1 MRAKESRKAR
11 TIVGRLNRYD
21 QLPEALIAVARKFN
35 IRAGQVSAIGGVTR
49 LAVTEFDLATGK
61 YKEPLERR
69 GMTEVLSLQ
78 GNLSL
83 RDGEIFPHLHIN
95 ACWHED
101 GRTQMISGHL
111 VSAEVFVCEF
121 HLTAYDE
128 VELTREIDPATGL
141 ALWNL
146 PDEE

>member
-1 MRAKESRKAR
+1 
-11 TIVGRLNRYD
+11 LNRYD
-21 QLPEALIAVARKFN
+21 KLPDALIAVARKFN
-35 IRAGQVSAIGGVTR
+35 VQAGRITAIGGVTQ
-49 LAVTEFDLATGK
+49 LKVSEFDLEAGK

-69 GMTEVLSLQ
+69 GMTEVLGLH

-111 VSAEVFVCEF
+111 VEAEVFVCEF
-121 HLTAYDE
+121 HLTAYEDALL
-128 VELTREIDPATGL
+128 VREIDAATGL

-146 PDEE
+146 PNEE